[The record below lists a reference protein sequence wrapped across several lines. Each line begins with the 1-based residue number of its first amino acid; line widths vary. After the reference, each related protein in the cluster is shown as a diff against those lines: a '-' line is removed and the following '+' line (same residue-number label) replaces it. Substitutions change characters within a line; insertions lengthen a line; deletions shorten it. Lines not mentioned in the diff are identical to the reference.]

1 MIDEKVDS
9 RVASSLRFRSTIVG
23 VNKSKVA
30 TSKEQYHVRRPPPKS
45 AAHFRA
51 EPRIRFWR
59 TVGDDEPRTGVA
71 PRRSKSGKKRL
82 TMVPVLHV
90 KKMSERERN
99 GCVMT

>member
-9 RVASSLRFRSTIVG
+9 RVASSLRFLEVG

-82 TMVPVLHV
+82 TMVAVTAQ
-90 KKMSERERN
+90 K
-99 GCVMT
+99 